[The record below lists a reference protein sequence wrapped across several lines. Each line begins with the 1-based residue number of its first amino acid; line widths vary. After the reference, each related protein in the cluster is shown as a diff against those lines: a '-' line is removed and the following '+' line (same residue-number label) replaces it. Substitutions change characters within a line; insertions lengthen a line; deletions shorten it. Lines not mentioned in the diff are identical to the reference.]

1 MLFRAQALGGRNALI
16 RDVLV
21 WLATKVGKGP
31 GEYDPSWSEALAS
44 TLNVWGLLEG
54 THVLS
59 LMLFAGTIF
68 LVDFR
73 LLGWGFKKTPVS
85 VISDRVLPL
94 TVFGFVLMVLTGLA
108 LFYAK
113 PLLYYHNLWFRL
125 KLIFLAVAAINILIF
140 HYRVQRDRERWDTD
154 ASPPAK
160 AKISA
165 GVSIASWVLVI
176 MFGRFIAYDWYEC
189 GKPLPHWANVAQECA
204 ISERGAIDLTE
215 MAQ

>member
-1 MLFRAQALGGRNALI
+1 LI

-85 VISDRVLPL
+85 VISDRILPL
-94 TVFGFVLMVLTGLA
+94 TVFGFALMVVTGVA

-125 KLIFLAVAAINILIF
+125 KLIFLIVATINILVF
-140 HYRVQRDRERWDTD
+140 HYRVQKDRERWDAD
-154 ASPPAK
+154 EKPPAK
-160 AKISA
+160 ARISA
-165 GVSIASWVLVI
+165 AVSISAWVLVI
-176 MFGRFIAYDWYEC
+176 TFGRFIAYDWYEC
-189 GKPLPHWANVAQECA
+189 GKPLPHWANLAQECA
-204 ISERGAIDLTE
+204 VSERGAIDLTE
-215 MAQ
+215 LAK

>member
-1 MLFRAQALGGRNALI
+1 VI
-16 RDVLV
+16 RDFLV
-21 WLATKVGKGP
+21 WLATQVGKGP

-73 LLGWGFKKTPVS
+73 LLGWGFRKTPVS

-94 TVFGFVLMVLTGLA
+94 TMFGFALMVVTGVL

-125 KLIFLAVAAINILIF
+125 KLIFLAIAAINIFIF
-140 HYRVQRDRERWDTD
+140 HFRVQKDRDAWDLD
-154 ASPPAK
+154 EKPPAK
-160 AKISA
+160 ARLSA
-165 GVSIASWVLVI
+165 TVSILSWILVI
-176 MFGRFIAYDWYEC
+176 TFGRFIAYDWFEC
-189 GKPLPHWANVAQECA
+189 GKPLPHWANAAQECA

-215 MAQ
+215 MTK

>member
-1 MLFRAQALGGRNALI
+1 LI
-16 RDVLV
+16 RDFLV
-21 WLATKVGKGP
+21 WLATQVGKGP

-73 LLGWGFKKTPVS
+73 LLGWGFRKTPVS

-94 TVFGFVLMVLTGLA
+94 TIFGFLLMVVTGVL

-125 KLIFLAVAAINILIF
+125 KLIFLAVAVINIFIF
-140 HYRVQRDRERWDTD
+140 HYKVQKDRDAWDT
-154 ASPPAK
+154 SPRPPGK
-160 AKISA
+160 ARLSA
-165 GVSIASWVLVI
+165 AVSIISWITVI
-176 MFGRFIAYDWYEC
+176 TFGRFIAYDWYEC

-204 ISERGAIDLTE
+204 VSERGAIDLTE
-215 MAQ
+215 MTK

>member
-1 MLFRAQALGGRNALI
+1 MI
-16 RDVLV
+16 RDFLV
-21 WLATKVGKGP
+21 WLATQVGKGP

-73 LLGWGFKKTPVS
+73 LLGWGFRRTPVS

-94 TVFGFVLMVLTGLA
+94 TVFGFVLMVTTGLL

-125 KLIFLAVAAINILIF
+125 KLIFLAVAAINIFVF
-140 HYRVQRDRERWDTD
+140 HFKVQKDRDAWDTAD
-154 ASPPAK
+154 RPPAK
-160 AKISA
+160 ARVSA
-165 GVSIASWVLVI
+165 TVSILSWILI
-176 MFGRFIAYDWYEC
+176 ITFGRFIAYEWFEC
-189 GKPLPHWANVAQECA
+189 GKPLPHWSNVAQECA

-215 MAQ
+215 MSK

>member
-1 MLFRAQALGGRNALI
+1 LI
-16 RDVLV
+16 RDFLV
-21 WLATKVGKGP
+21 WLATHVGKGA
-31 GEYDPSWSEALAS
+31 GEYDPSWSEGLAS

-54 THVLS
+54 SHVLS

-68 LVDFR
+68 LVDLR
-73 LLGWGFKKTPVS
+73 LLGVGFKKTPIS

-94 TVFGFVLMVLTGLA
+94 TVFGFALMVVTGGL

-125 KLIFLAVAAINILIF
+125 KLIFLAIAVINIFVF
-140 HYRVQRDRERWDTD
+140 HYKVQKDRDQWDT
-154 ASPPAK
+154 AVKPPAK
-160 AKISA
+160 ARISA
-165 GVSIASWVLVI
+165 MVSILSWIIVI
-176 MFGRFIAYDWYEC
+176 TFGRFIAYDWYEC

-215 MAQ
+215 MAK

>member
-1 MLFRAQALGGRNALI
+1 MI
-16 RDVLV
+16 RDFLV
-21 WLATKVGKGP
+21 WLATQVGKGP
-31 GEYDPSWSEALAS
+31 GEYDPSWSEGLAS

-73 LLGWGFKKTPVS
+73 LLGWGFRKTPVS

-94 TVFGFVLMVLTGLA
+94 TVFGFALMVTTGVL

-125 KLIFLAVAAINILIF
+125 KLIFLAVAAINIFIF
-140 HYRVQRDRERWDTD
+140 HFKVQNDRDVWDTD
-154 ASPPAK
+154 AKPPAK
-160 AKISA
+160 ARLSA
-165 GVSIASWVLVI
+165 TVSILSWILVI
-176 MFGRFIAYDWYEC
+176 TFGRAIAYDWFDC
-189 GKPLPHWANVAQECA
+189 GKALPHWINVAQECA
-204 ISERGAIDLTE
+204 ISEHGALDLKE
-215 MAQ
+215 MAK

>member
-1 MLFRAQALGGRNALI
+1 MI
-16 RDVLV
+16 RDFLV
-21 WLATKVGKGP
+21 WLATQVGKGP

-73 LLGWGFKKTPVS
+73 LLGWGFRRTPVS

-94 TVFGFVLMVLTGLA
+94 TVFGFVLMVTTGLL

-125 KLIFLAVAAINILIF
+125 KLIFLAVAAINIFVF
-140 HYRVQRDRERWDTD
+140 HFKVQKDRDAWDTAD
-154 ASPPAK
+154 RPPAK
-160 AKISA
+160 ARVSA
-165 GVSIASWVLVI
+165 TVSILSWILI
-176 MFGRFIAYDWYEC
+176 ITFGRFIAYDWFEC

-215 MAQ
+215 MSK

>member
-1 MLFRAQALGGRNALI
+1 LI

-85 VISDRVLPL
+85 VISDRILPL
-94 TVFGFVLMVLTGLA
+94 TVFGFVLMVVTGVA

-113 PLLYYHNLWFRL
+113 PLLYYHNLWL
-125 KLIFLAVAAINILIF
+125 LSQSLV
-140 HYRVQRDRERWDTD
+140 
-154 ASPPAK
+154 PPEADLP
-160 AKISA
+160 
-165 GVSIASWVLVI
+165 GGGDDQHPGL
-176 MFGRFIAYDWYEC
+176 
-189 GKPLPHWANVAQECA
+189 PLPRPE
-204 ISERGAIDLTE
+204 
-215 MAQ
+215 